1 MHTFK
6 GDKGNVFIYN
16 SDFSGEVIVQDIA
29 GNEVK
34 IDGSDILD
42 FVAYCFVLGGKIE
55 KLDDLA
61 IDRFNKNNENED
73 KEE

>member
-6 GDKGNVFIYN
+6 GDKGAVFIYN
-16 SDFSGEVIVQDIA
+16 SDLSGDVIVQDIA

-42 FVAYCFVLGGKIE
+42 FVAYCFVLRNRIE
-55 KLDDLA
+55 KLEQADSRELLLG
-61 IDRFNKNNENED
+61 
-73 KEE
+73 